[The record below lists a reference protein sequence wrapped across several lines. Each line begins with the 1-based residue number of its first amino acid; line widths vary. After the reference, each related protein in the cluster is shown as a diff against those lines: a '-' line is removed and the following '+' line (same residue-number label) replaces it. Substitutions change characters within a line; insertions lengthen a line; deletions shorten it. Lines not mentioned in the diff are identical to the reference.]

1 MSKPDSIKVDQNEE
15 TVTEILEPAAE
26 LDKKIILPVKETR
39 NQAIRYI
46 LWGLISVAV
55 NFATFYT
62 MYHLIGLEY
71 QVANVISWVIA
82 VQVAFWVDRLKVF
95 DHHSHHVYREM
106 GKFYATRIVTYVV
119 EAIILWLLM
128 SVLGSSAVLAKILG
142 QAGAIIGNFLFSKLY
157 VFRNK

>member
-26 LDKKIILPVKETR
+26 LDKKIISPVKETR

-82 VQVAFWVDRLKVF
+82 VQVAFWVDR
-95 DHHSHHVYREM
+95 
-106 GKFYATRIVTYVV
+106 
-119 EAIILWLLM
+119 
-128 SVLGSSAVLAKILG
+128 
-142 QAGAIIGNFLFSKLY
+142 
-157 VFRNK
+157 